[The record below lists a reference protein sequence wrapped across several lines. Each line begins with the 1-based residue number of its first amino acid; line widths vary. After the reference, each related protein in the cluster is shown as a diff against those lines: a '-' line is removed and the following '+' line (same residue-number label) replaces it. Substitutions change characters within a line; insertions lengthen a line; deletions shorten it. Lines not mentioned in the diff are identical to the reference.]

1 LQTDKK
7 KQKMKIEEQ
16 ITVAALAAVKE
27 LYGTEVPEKMIQLQ
41 KTRSDFE
48 GNLTLVTFPLLKTS
62 HKKPEDTAQD
72 LGEYLKKNCKT
83 VADFN
88 VVKGFLNLVI
98 AQAAWTG
105 LLNDINADEKFGE
118 KRVTD
123 ESPLVMIEYSSPNT
137 NKPLHLGHVRNNL
150 LGWSLAQ
157 IMEANGNKVVKT
169 NIVNDRGIH
178 ICKSMLAWLKWGN
191 GITPEQAGKKGDH
204 LIGDFYVLFDKHYKE
219 ECKQLQ
225 EQYEKEGMTA
235 DEAKEKAE
243 HEAPLIKEAHD
254 MLVKWEAN
262 DPEIRALWEK
272 MNNWVYAGF
281 DETYKALG
289 VGFDKIYYESN
300 TYLVG
305 KKKVEEGLAK
315 GLFIRKED
323 NSVWADLTDEG
334 LDQKLLLRKDGT
346 SVYMTQDIGTAEM
359 RFNDYPIDKM
369 IYVVGNEQNYHF
381 QVLSIL
387 LDRLG
392 FKWGKDLVHFS
403 YGMVELPNG
412 KMKSREGTVVDADD
426 LVASMIENA
435 KSLSEDKVNKLEGIT
450 EEEKNEIA
458 RIVGMGALKYFIL
471 KVDARKNMLFNP
483 EESIDFNGNTGP
495 FIQYTYARIRSI
507 LRKAEAQNI
516 TLPASL
522 NDDAPLN
529 DKEIALI
536 QKLNDFGAA
545 VAQAG
550 IDYSPSGIANYCY
563 ELTKEFNQFYHDY
576 SILNAD
582 TEAEKIT
589 RLMIAKNVAKVIKNG
604 MALLGIEVPERM

>member
-1 LQTDKK
+1 
-7 KQKMKIEEQ
+7 MKIEEQ

-72 LGEYLKKNCKT
+72 LGEYLKKNCKA

-235 DEAKEKAE
+235 EEAKEKAE

-281 DETYKALG
+281 DETYKAMG

-323 NSVWADLTDEG
+323 NSVWADLTNEG

-529 DKEIALI
+529 EKEIALI

>member
-1 LQTDKK
+1 MT
-7 KQKMKIEEQ
+7 IEQQ
-16 ITVAALAAVKE
+16 IITSAQAAVKE
-27 LYGTEVPEKMIQLQ
+27 LYGQEVPENLVQLQ
-41 KTRSDFE
+41 KTRSGFE
-48 GNLTLVTFPLLKTS
+48 GNLTLVVFPFLKIS

-72 LGEYLKKNCKT
+72 LGEYIKQNCDAI
-83 VADFN
+83 ADFN

-98 AQAAWTG
+98 DKKAWLS
-105 LLNDINADEKFGE
+105 LLNEMNQNEKFGE
-118 KRVTD
+118 KPVT
-123 ESPLVMIEYSSPNT
+123 ENSPLVMIEYSSPNT

-178 ICKSMLAWLKWGN
+178 ICKSMLAWLKYGN
-191 GITPEQAGKKGDH
+191 GETPETSGKKGDH
-204 LIGDFYVLFDKHYKE
+204 LIGDYYVAFDWHYRAEVAELKAKYIAEGMDEESAEKKAKE
-219 ECKQLQ
+219 ES
-225 EQYEKEGMTA
+225 
-235 DEAKEKAE
+235 
-243 HEAPLIKEAHD
+243 PLIKEAHE
-254 MLVKWEAN
+254 MLVKWEQN
-262 DPEIRALWEK
+262 DPEVRALWKK
-272 MNNWVYAGF
+272 MNDWVYAGF

-315 GLFIRKED
+315 GLFFRKDD

-334 LDQKLLLRKDGT
+334 LDQKLLLRSDGT

-359 RFNDYPIDKM
+359 RFNDFPIDKM

-392 FKWGKDLVHFS
+392 FKWGKELVHFS

-426 LVASMIENA
+426 LIAAMIGDA
-435 KSLSEDKVNKLEGIT
+435 KQTSEELGKFKDMS
-450 EEEKNEIA
+450 EEERNEIA
-458 RIVGMGALKYFIL
+458 RIVGLGALKYFIL

-507 LRKAEAQNI
+507 LRKAAAEGI
-516 TLPASL
+516 TIPTTLSAEM
-522 NDDAPLN
+522 PLN
-529 DKEIALI
+529 EKEIELI
-536 QKLNDFGAA
+536 QKLNEFGAA
-545 VAQAG
+545 VEQAG
-550 IDYSPSGIANYCY
+550 KDYSPSGIANYCY
-563 ELTKEFNQFYHDY
+563 ELTKAFNQFYHDY
-576 SILNAD
+576 SILGAD
-582 TEAEKIT
+582 TEDEKVV
-589 RLMIAKNVAKVIKNG
+589 RLVLAQNVGKTLKNG

>member
-1 LQTDKK
+1 
-7 KQKMKIEEQ
+7 MKIEEQ

-72 LGEYLKKNCKT
+72 LGEYLKKNCKA

-254 MLVKWEAN
+254 MLVKWEGN

-359 RFNDYPIDKM
+359 RFNDFPIDKM

-529 DKEIALI
+529 EKEIALI